1 MGPTAYALPQRRQWR
16 LRTYEWRR
24 GLSVPKKLALA
35 LGMAGLTGLLAQVG
49 FRVHMWNTPVPV
61 TGQVF
66 AVLLAG
72 VLCGSGY
79 GALSQVFYV
88 GLGAVGLPW
97 FAGWGSGIG
106 ALTGVTGGYFIGFV
120 VAAAVIG
127 AVTDRSPAARSFWPQ
142 FGLMMGGVA
151 IIYLCGAVQFS
162 LVLRTGLHKTLMGAV
177 FPFVFVDAVKAWLA
191 AGVSSRLLLQRG
203 DGDQADA
210 V

>member
-1 MGPTAYALPQRRQWR
+1 MTPTAHALPQHRQWR
-16 LRTYEWRR
+16 LRTHEWRR

-49 FRVHMWNTPVPV
+49 FRVQMWTTPVPI

-97 FAGWGSGIG
+97 FAGWGSGFG
-106 ALTGVTGGYFIGFV
+106 ALTGASGGYLIGFV

-127 AVTDRSPAARSFWPQ
+127 AVTDRSPASRSFWPQ
-142 FGLMMGGVA
+142 FVLMMGGVLV
-151 IIYLCGAVQFS
+151 IYIYGAVQFAF
-162 LVLRTGLHKTLMGAV
+162 VLRTGLRDTLLGAV
-177 FPFVFVDAVKAWLA
+177 IPFVFVDAVKAWLA
-191 AGVSSRLLLQRG
+191 AGISSKLLLQPA
-203 DGDQADA
+203 DGEHADA
-210 V
+210 A

>member
-1 MGPTAYALPQRRQWR
+1 MSPIVHALPQRRQWR

-35 LGMAGLTGLLAQVG
+35 LGMAGLTGLLAQAG

-79 GALSQVFYV
+79 GALSQVFYLA
-88 GLGAVGLPW
+88 LGVAGVPW
-97 FAGWGSGIG
+97 FAQWSGGFAVLAG
-106 ALTGVTGGYFIGFV
+106 ASGGYLIGFI

-127 AVTDRSPAARSFWPQ
+127 MVTDRLPASRSFWPQ
-142 FGLMMGGVA
+142 FGIMMGGVA
-151 IIYLCGAVQFS
+151 LIYLCGAVQFS
-162 LVLRTGLHKTLMGAV
+162 LVLRTGLRNTLLGAV

-191 AGVSSRLLLQRG
+191 AGISSRLLLQPG
-203 DGDQADA
+203 DGEQPDA
-210 V
+210 A